1 MYKEFDDKKIYYLQV
16 LALAYFIKS
25 AVLVNSGVLTKVI
38 CMVLL
43 KILHFEHII
52 CQVVNIDNLQ
62 KSVI

>member
-25 AVLVNSGVLTKVI
+25 AVLVNSGVLSKDI
-38 CMVLL
+38 CMVSL

-52 CQVVNIDNLQ
+52 CKVVNIDNLQ

>member
-1 MYKEFDDKKIYYLQV
+1 MYKEFDEKKTYYLQV
-16 LALAYFIKS
+16 LALAYFIKP
-25 AVLVNSGVLTKVI
+25 AVLVNSGVLLKVI